1 MSILSNI
8 IAEVDKRQKESN
20 SKSQLYDLEK
30 TIREMAK
37 SKGLMPRNFLIKIA
51 EQNPKIA
58 NNRIIQHLIGEQ
70 DVPTQKG
77 RDAKPEVLT
86 KRAMNVVK
94 KSIKH
99 SANKQRR
106 RMDKDAVSEGSLDQF
121 RNLYKKS
128 IGSDDAAV
136 ALRELINAIND
147 DALWSD
153 QFPQLKKFVA
163 VSPLSGSKVVTAKK
177 IPGNSYN
184 EKLKALVTAIDDDQ
198 WVNDTAKHLMR
209 SYSMDEGEQTFEDEA
224 QDRGYAQMIIQQH
237 PQEYKKFMQTGDLID
252 APTIYEKLFQYFHFD
267 TGEMPYGTAKARD
280 GDPYVWLVDKLDELG
295 LIIEEGNEF
304 AQKVRQMKAAGA
316 KKGTKFKTS
325 DGEEHTLEG
334 DLNAWYAEQYAR
346 ELAEKDGK
354 VWDRMSYGDKE
365 DYRKIAN
372 KKYGVV
378 KSEAVSDKTID
389 SFHNELDR
397 LVHKYF
403 GHSPDEKQEKQKM
416 KEDELPQPEKI
427 KGSVSVQQIVNLF
440 PEVDDKTQ
448 FMQAVMKLKQ
458 GQPVSA
464 LPQVRSLAQAF
475 KQMIG
480 MNPQETQKAMNLFKR
495 IQTEEQDQGEVR
507 VGSYQTKHF
516 DICPSATKLYKDIDV
531 EDMDL
536 AERSAKLHDTLFYM
550 EKHAMEMKKADPEYI
565 EMMQNLADQI
575 MAMAGMM
582 GLESEHEYV
591 QSHVDAVK
599 NMKESVTKSVAITE
613 EEFDEQAGK
622 KDACYHKVKARY
634 KVWPS
639 AYASGALVQ
648 CRKKGAANW
657 GNNSK

>member
-106 RMDKDAVSEGSLDQF
+106 RMDKDSVS
-121 RNLYKKS
+121 
-128 IGSDDAAV
+128 
-136 ALRELINAIND
+136 
-147 DALWSD
+147 
-153 QFPQLKKFVA
+153 
-163 VSPLSGSKVVTAKK
+163 
-177 IPGNSYN
+177 
-184 EKLKALVTAIDDDQ
+184 
-198 WVNDTAKHLMR
+198 
-209 SYSMDEGEQTFEDEA
+209 EDEA

-237 PQEYKKFMQTGDLID
+237 QDEYKKFMDTGDLMD
-252 APTIYEKLFQYFHFD
+252 APTIYEKLFAYFSSSD
-267 TGEMPYGTAKARD
+267 ADDQMPYGTQKART

-304 AQKVRQMKAAGA
+304 AQKVRQLKATGA

-325 DGEEHTLEG
+325 DGEEHTLEQNPQQSKMVG
-334 DLNAWYAEQYAR
+334 SVSVQQ
-346 ELAEKDGK
+346 
-354 VWDRMSYGDKE
+354 
-365 DYRKIAN
+365 IAN
-372 KKYGVV
+372 QFPEVDDKNQLIQALMKV
-378 KSEAVSDKTID
+378 KQGQKISSLPQVKALAQAFRQMLGMDPMETQQLMTMMKRIETQEDVSDETID
-389 SFHNELDR
+389 SFHTELYK

-403 GHSPDEKQEKQKM
+403 GHSPDEKREKQKM
-416 KEDELPQPEKI
+416 KED
-427 KGSVSVQQIVNLF
+427 
-440 PEVDDKTQ
+440 
-448 FMQAVMKLKQ
+448 
-458 GQPVSA
+458 
-464 LPQVRSLAQAF
+464 
-475 KQMIG
+475 
-480 MNPQETQKAMNLFKR
+480 
-495 IQTEEQDQGEVR
+495 DQGEVQ

-516 DICPSATKLYKDIDV
+516 DICPSATKLYQDIDV

-599 NMKESVTKSVAITE
+599 NMKESVTESVAITE
-613 EEFDEQAGK
+613 QEFDEQAGK

-657 GNNSK
+657 GNKSK

>member
-1 MSILSNI
+1 MSFLEDLINEIDS
-8 IAEVDKRQKESN
+8 EKT
-20 SKSQLYDLEK
+20 SKKAMKSSPTSKLYDFEK
-30 TIREMAK
+30 TVREMAK
-37 SKGLMPRNFLIKIA
+37 SQGLQPRTFLKKIA
-51 EQNPKIA
+51 EQNPRIA
-58 NNRIIQHLIGEQ
+58 QNKIIQKLIGEQ

-94 KSIKH
+94 KSIKK

-106 RMDKDAVSEGSLDQF
+106 KIDKDAIEEDADNLQNAYDKVYAYTDKLGDRALEKIDRYAPNFSQAMDQHGEIEDIEANSSAKELQTYMKELELVRYSLE
-121 RNLYKKS
+121 L
-128 IGSDDAAV
+128 DAGG
-136 ALRELINAIND
+136 IN
-147 DALWSD
+147 
-153 QFPQLKKFVA
+153 
-163 VSPLSGSKVVTAKK
+163 
-177 IPGNSYN
+177 
-184 EKLKALVTAIDDDQ
+184 
-198 WVNDTAKHLMR
+198 
-209 SYSMDEGEQTFEDEA
+209 EDEA

-237 PQEYKKFMQTGDLID
+237 QDEYKKFMDTGDLID
-252 APTIYEKLFQYFHFD
+252 APTIYEKLFAYFSSSD
-267 TGEMPYGTAKARD
+267 ADDMMPYGTQKARD

-304 AQKVRQMKAAGA
+304 AQKVRQLKATGA

-334 DLNAWYAEQYAR
+334 DLNAWYAEQYAK

-354 VWDRMSYGDKE
+354 VWDRMPYGDKE

-378 KSEAVSDKTID
+378 KSEAVSDKKID
-389 SFHNELDR
+389 SFHTELDR

-403 GHSPDEKQEKQKM
+403 GHSPDEKREKQKM

-427 KGSVSVQQIVNLF
+427 KGSASVQQIVNLF

-495 IQTEEQDQGEVR
+495 IQTEEQDQGEVQ

-516 DICPSATKLYKDIDV
+516 DICPSATKLYQDIDV

-599 NMKESVTKSVAITE
+599 NMKESVTESVAITE

-622 KDACYHKVKARY
+622 KDACYHKVKSRY

-639 AYASGALVQ
+639 AYASGALVK
-648 CRKKGAANW
+648 CRKVGASNW
-657 GNNSK
+657 GNKSD